1 MRVLALDI
9 ATRLGFAVFE
19 GRDDGSPRFGT
30 YVLPKVLDK
39 DDIGTRTLALRRWLR
54 DQISVVRP
62 DVVAFEAPW
71 VPREGG
77 TGATFIDG
85 SVVRLLVSLAGEAE
99 TTAKE
104 CGVARI
110 MEVSSASAKVA
121 LAGTA
126 RLGKDRKKL
135 MVIAGTRRGWRISD
149 DHQAD
154 AGAVALVVYDSLEGI

>member
-9 ATRLGFAVFE
+9 ATNLGFAVFE
-19 GRDDGSPRFGT
+19 GRDDACPRFGT

-54 DQISVVRP
+54 DLISVIHP

-71 VPREGG
+71 VPRAGG
-77 TGATFIDG
+77 TGTTFIDPG
-85 SVVRLLVSLAGEAE
+85 IVRLLVSLAGEAE

-104 CGVARI
+104 CGVRVL
-110 MEVSSASAKVA
+110 EVASVSAKIA

-126 RLGKDRKKL
+126 RLGKDRKRL
-135 MVIAGTRRGWRISD
+135 MVIAATRRGWRVSD

-154 AGAVALVVYDSLEGI
+154 AGGVALVVYDSLEGA

>member
-9 ATRLGFAVFE
+9 ATKLGFAVFE
-19 GRDDGSPRFGT
+19 GRDDPRPRFGT
-30 YVLPKVLDK
+30 FLLPKVLDK

-54 DQISVVRP
+54 DQIAVLQP
-62 DVVAFEAPW
+62 GLVAFEAPW
-71 VPREGG
+71 VPRVGSEGKML
-77 TGATFIDG
+77 IDP
-85 SVVRLLVSLAGEAE
+85 SIVRLLVSLAGEAE

-104 CGVARI
+104 CGVRV
-110 MEVSSASAKVA
+110 MEVASSSAKIA

-135 MVIAGTRRGWRISD
+135 MVIAATRRGWRVSD

-154 AGAVALVVYDSLEGI
+154 AGAVALVVYDCLEGA